1 MGRGKENTSE
11 PQSLEK
17 EEKLGG
23 LSRQDSQ
30 KILRLSQKGMP
41 VDAIAEVWSVEAT
54 EVVKIL
60 ESMQSS
66 SGEDSQSRT
75 EEGGEHGLNPLVKR
89 LKEEPT
95 DLCCPISHAL
105 MEDPVVAAD
114 GFTYERTCIL
124 QWFKSSNRSATTG
137 QPLETQAL
145 HPNQHMKSAIV
156 EYKQKSVAEILSV
169 ASQLPSQDAVELLLK
184 GEEFVRPCL
193 PDVSAKKKLVSLL
206 VLRSKLPGI
215 TRAEVLKELVPL
227 ILEIKD
233 TASLQE
239 LLVGMTEPEALSL
252 LSQVDEEMVKSLH
265 LPGPHPDVVSK
276 ELVRRMAS
284 SWVTDHQDE
293 SLDCLWNFLCQH
305 IHFLSQHQGHQ
316 HDTWLEAAAL
326 VLATHHSR
334 LSAQLDEVD
343 SILLRQ
349 ACLCLS
355 NQEETI
361 SFARDFFNTD
371 LGISTLDC
379 WPPKS
384 STSILAEL
392 ASRLDVSKH
401 EEKLELL
408 LEAHG
413 IDDTNVHVRCSLMQ
427 QLDQHVLVQDGA
439 EGKDMEGLLLKL
451 HLETKEV
458 IPAEVMRKL
467 SLLKRYLKGLTADE
481 LLLLAKMVAKANR
494 QADGAR
500 VAVAASELFAAN
512 GRADESQDAVVFLWD
527 LLRQDVQDEEDGCA
541 DGASL
546 VLATFNGSLR
556 AQLEELDTR
565 LLRKACFYLDNQGAA
580 LGCARGFFNSDLGID
595 SLDQWPPKSSA
606 LIFTELASRLNDDE
620 REEKLNLLMKA
631 HGIEASHAHVRD
643 ALLKQLCQAMLL
655 QDASVD
661 SNNDSEGLLLRLH
674 LEKNE
679 DIPGD
684 VMQLLSLQ
692 ERHLKDLAADQLRLL
707 ASMLDKANRRA
718 DGARVAVAAAE
729 LCAANGLEDESHE
742 AIACAHY
749 LDRTNDRAS
758 LLLCKLLGSITGKCK
773 GLRDLVDVEC
783 KRLDGRCDGLDR
795 RCEGLGGRCD
805 GLDEKCEKLEK
816 PREVPIK
823 SLKWDLSSYNLGGFA
838 EGQTVESE
846 KFPLG
851 VSTVQ
856 AWLRVTKKS
865 FGSHYLFLCVTE
877 PVWVN
882 FKVNPVVRQ
891 TQYEYA
897 FTEPSEATMIAWINA
912 DAASI
917 TFELLAV
924 RLPGAS
930 LELVMS
936 KS

>member
-1 MGRGKENTSE
+1 MIFAARFLMPSWKTPWWQQTASPTKGLALCN
-11 PQSLEK
+11 
-17 EEKLGG
+17 G
-23 LSRQDSQ
+23 LSPTTGVRRLDSRWKHRRPGEKAVSSPNLCQDHVTMTPNRVYPLKPFLFGNRNIHETTTFVLTNIS
-30 KILRLSQKGMP
+30 RLSKP
-41 VDAIAEVWSVEAT
+41 VTSTAM
-54 EVVKIL
+54 L
-60 ESMQSS
+60 
-66 SGEDSQSRT
+66 
-75 EEGGEHGLNPLVKR
+75 
-89 LKEEPT
+89 
-95 DLCCPISHAL
+95 AL
-105 MEDPVVAAD
+105 YLTVCVAVP
-114 GFTYERTCIL
+114 
-124 QWFKSSNRSATTG
+124 K
-137 QPLETQAL
+137 AL

-169 ASQLPSQDAVELLLK
+169 ASQLPSEDAVELLLK
-184 GEEFVRPCL
+184 GEQFVRPCL

-215 TRAEVLKELVPL
+215 NRAEVLKELVPL
-227 ILEIKD
+227 ILEIRD

-239 LLVGMTEPEALSL
+239 LLAGMTEHEALSL

-265 LPGPHPDVVSK
+265 LPGPHHDVISK

-284 SWVTDHQDE
+284 SWVTDQQDE

-334 LSAQLDEVD
+334 WSAQLHEVD

-349 ACLCLS
+349 ACSCLS

-361 SFARDFFNTD
+361 SCARDFFNTD

-384 STSILAEL
+384 STSMFAEL
-392 ASRLDVSKH
+392 ASRLDDSKH

-427 QLDQHVLVQDGA
+427 QLDQHVLVQGSI
-439 EGKDMEGLLLKL
+439 ESKDMEGLLLKL
-451 HLETKEV
+451 HLETKEA
-458 IPAEVMRKL
+458 ISAEVMRKL
-467 SLLKRYLKGLTADE
+467 SLLKRHLKDLTADE

-512 GRADESQDAVVFLWD
+512 GKADESQDVVVFLWD
-527 LLRQDVQDEEDGCA
+527 LLRQDAQDEDDGCA

-546 VLATFNGSLR
+546 VLATFHGSLR

-580 LGCARGFFNSDLGID
+580 LGCARGFFNSDLGIA

-606 LIFTELASRLNDDE
+606 LIFAELASRLNDDE
-620 REEKLNLLMKA
+620 RKEKLNLLMKA
-631 HGIEASHAHVRD
+631 HGIDASHAHVRD
-643 ALLKQLCQAMLL
+643 ALLEQLCQSLL
-655 QDASVD
+655 RQDASVD
-661 SNNDSEGLLLRLH
+661 SNSDTEGLLLRLH
-674 LEKNE
+674 LEKKDE
-679 DIPGD
+679 IPGD

-707 ASMLDKANRRA
+707 ANMLDKANRRA

-729 LCAANGLEDESHE
+729 LFAANGKEDESHE

-758 LLLCKLLGSITGKCK
+758 FLLCKLLGAIRGKCK
-773 GLRDLVDVEC
+773 GLSDLMDVEC
-783 KRLDGRCDGLDR
+783 KRLDGRCDGLDD
-795 RCEGLGGRCD
+795 RCD
-805 GLDEKCEKLEK
+805 GLVKTCQELLEKCKELEKL
-816 PREVPIK
+816 REVPIK
-823 SLKWDLSSYNLGGFA
+823 SMRWDFSSYNLGGFA
-838 EGQTVESE
+838 KGQTVESE

-877 PVWVN
+877 PVWVK